1 MVVMCRYS
9 SVLLA
14 VICLQLAV
22 KSGLSYT
29 AAVVEFAPTQS
40 DHGPADTLLDN
51 ARRYIDIIKT
61 AATHNANIVVFPEC
75 GLTTIKIPVVR
86 QDIFPFLIE
95 LPEVGTNPCDL
106 VDSHQVLQLLSC
118 AAKHNAIYVVV
129 NLSELAHC
137 SVGETDCPP
146 DGSLFYNTNI
156 AFNKSGHIVARYRKT
171 NLFIEPEFSI
181 MKIPDYS
188 WFDTDFGVRFGIF
201 TCFDILFKE
210 PTATLLREQNI
221 TDFVYPTAWFSELP
235 FYSAISV
242 QAGWAYAND
251 VNLLAAGYNNPK
263 NKNTGS
269 GIYEGRDGEAVA
281 HMSRDTTTRLLI
293 STVNT
298 KQRGTPLSHSE
309 KITITGVN
317 FQEHKLDID
326 FFHYNLENF
335 TSTVISGPDTNLEY
349 YNEGFRCKISVQV
362 SITGDGPTYR
372 LVAWS
377 GLRTYAGD
385 KTAYVEFCGVIAC
398 PDTQLSSCGYEP
410 NFLSHHVQFSQISIR
425 SVSKKSL
432 FSYPITLT
440 DGLLSFPAKLFS
452 FTSEKRIE
460 EFLTNLTSNE
470 HIFQLYYFCYRSSV
484 D

>member
-1 MVVMCRYS
+1 MLVFSFISHVLSRSCHFDLLNPDDSKPPTHLGIRERGSVVPNQSSAVPISATPPDILKDTPLTNQGDSVPWSEPLPGILSGIIGRRPCSSTVRGSLFVLDPFGISGEDSVQCGLFVVLPRPPAVTPVRYAPITS
-9 SVLLA
+9 RLSTPVVAASPCGSLHTASFPRNMGQVEIQRSLSMLLGF
-14 VICLQLAV
+14 VKGICLQLAV

-40 DHGPADTLLDN
+40 DRGPADTLLDN
-51 ARRYIDIIKT
+51 AHRYIDIIKT

-235 FYSAISV
+235 FYSV
-242 QAGWAYAND
+242 C
-251 VNLLAAGYNNPK
+251 
-263 NKNTGS
+263 
-269 GIYEGRDGEAVA
+269 AV
-281 HMSRDTTTRLLI
+281 TTT
-293 STVNT
+293 
-298 KQRGTPLSHSE
+298 QE
-309 KITITGVN
+309 KA
-317 FQEHKLDID
+317 Q
-326 FFHYNLENF
+326 
-335 TSTVISGPDTNLEY
+335 
-349 YNEGFRCKISVQV
+349 
-362 SITGDGPTYR
+362 
-372 LVAWS
+372 
-377 GLRTYAGD
+377 
-385 KTAYVEFCGVIAC
+385 
-398 PDTQLSSCGYEP
+398 
-410 NFLSHHVQFSQISIR
+410 
-425 SVSKKSL
+425 
-432 FSYPITLT
+432 
-440 DGLLSFPAKLFS
+440 
-452 FTSEKRIE
+452 
-460 EFLTNLTSNE
+460 
-470 HIFQLYYFCYRSSV
+470 
-484 D
+484 